1 MIMRHITTL
10 LCLLISINICSAQ
23 SLAQKL
29 GYSADDKLL
38 IIHSDDL
45 GVSHSENIG
54 SFLAM
59 KGGSVNS
66 ASIMMPTPWVEEV
79 AAFAQDYP
87 EADLGLHLT
96 LTCEWRYL
104 KWRPVAPSNQ
114 VQSLVNDKGFFYG
127 DCLEFGRK
135 ADPKE
140 AAIELRAQVEL
151 AYKMGIRPTHLDSH
165 MGCLLFNSAELFE
178 SFLQIGRDYKIPAM
192 VGRLFLQA
200 ASPAFREK
208 MTDQDVIIEKVMTAS
223 PSDYEKGMDQY
234 YASVLNTLGSGI
246 NVLLIHTALDDSELQ
261 AMAVGKENW
270 GANWRQ
276 QDFDFFTSK
285 NCEDLILKNNI
296 KLVTWRDIQQAI
308 YE

>member
-1 MIMRHITTL
+1 MKNLSILFI
-10 LCLLISINICSAQ
+10 CLLGYISVSSQ
-23 SLAQKL
+23 SLAQRL
-29 GYSADDKLL
+29 GYPADAKLL

-45 GVSHSENIG
+45 GVSHSENLG

-66 ASIMMPTPWVEEV
+66 ASVMMPTPWVEEV
-79 AAFAQDYP
+79 AAFAQEYP

-96 LTCEWRYL
+96 MTCEWDYL
-104 KWRPVAPSNQ
+104 KWRPVAPTNK
-114 VQSLVNDKGFFYG
+114 VQSLINEKGFFY
-127 DCLEFGRK
+127 DNCLEFGQK

-151 AYKMGIRPTHLDSH
+151 AYKMGIQPTHLDSH

-178 SFLQIGRDYKIPAM
+178 SYLQIGRDYKIPAM

-200 ASPAFREK
+200 ASPAFKEK
-208 MTDQDVIIEKVMTAS
+208 MTDQDIIIEKKITAS
-223 PSDYEKGMDQY
+223 PKDYEGGMHNY
-234 YASVLNTLGSGI
+234 YSEVLNTLESGV
-246 NVLLIHTALDDSELQ
+246 NVLLIHTALNDSELQ
-261 AMAVGKENW
+261 AMTIGQENW

-285 NCEDLILKNNI
+285 TCADLIEKNNI
-296 KLVTWRDIQQAI
+296 QLITWREIQKAI
-308 YE
+308 YD